1 MISASEPLFQIS
13 RAGDITFAQTTKKL
27 IWDGT
32 LELTKDSDYVLRV
45 QDSGGD
51 LSDIVAY
58 NIYAESAFFPLVN
71 NGANLGSATGKFGNA
86 HITNLYIY
94 GTVFTDLYTSHLF
107 ARIDGMENIGD
118 GTHRYHD
125 LYLANDA
132 YIEGEVQVDTINE
145 KTADAGVTMPT
156 AGDITMLDDKFIDLG
171 NDTAG
176 AAANAA
182 NRGKLRFVEG
192 AGGARDRVYSCMK
205 SDADAYSWVEIANGG
220 A

>member
-1 MISASEPLFQIS
+1 MAKANTYDIGATRAPRHLYVDSDIVGGRDIEF
-13 RAGDITFAQTTKKL
+13 AGDIITISNT
-27 IWDGT
+27 
-32 LELTKDSDYVLRV
+32 S
-45 QDSGGD
+45 
-51 LSDIVAY
+51 
-58 NIYAESAFFPLVN
+58 NISTN
-71 NGANLGSATGKFGNA
+71 NTAA
-86 HITNLYIY
+86 
-94 GTVFTDLYTSHLF
+94 
-107 ARIDGMENIGD
+107 
-118 GTHRYHD
+118 
-125 LYLANDA
+125 A
-132 YIEGEVQVDTINE
+132 YIRFLSYDAAFQIAMELVGGRVDILR
-145 KTADAGVTMPT
+145 